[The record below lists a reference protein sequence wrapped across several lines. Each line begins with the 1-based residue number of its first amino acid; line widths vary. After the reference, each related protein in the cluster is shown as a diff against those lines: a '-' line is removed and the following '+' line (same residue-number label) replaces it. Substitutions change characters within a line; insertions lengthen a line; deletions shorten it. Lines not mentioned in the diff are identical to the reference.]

1 MEKPIVATNVGGI
14 SELIKDGETGLLVEE
29 GNSDDIIKK
38 LNILLND
45 KEFSFQMGKAGRKRA
60 SEYFS
65 WERIARN
72 FVEILDSHSI
82 RGKN

>member
-1 MEKPIVATNVGGI
+1 MIIFLFFQSNPKQ
-14 SELIKDGETGLLVEE
+14 SSE

-45 KEFSFQMGKAGRKRA
+45 KEFSFQIGKAGRKRA

-65 WERIARN
+65 WERIAQN

>member
-1 MEKPIVATNVGGI
+1 MDKQCSE

-29 GNSDDIIKK
+29 GNPDDIIKK

-45 KEFSFQMGKAGRKRA
+45 KELSVQMGKAGRKRA

-65 WERIARN
+65 WERIAQN